1 MRIGIFDHM
10 SPKLGGGQLVAAQM
24 AAQLSREHAVELIH
38 SGEGYSLARLAQAFA
53 LDLSRVSERV
63 VSGSHGSFNVPG
75 RHSVTQF
82 LLKGLRS
89 DRELTGPYDLFVY
102 SGHGVPPVS
111 AARQGLIYCHFPCEG
126 CPEETVKSIDQFKQK
141 TALGQWIRLAV
152 YNQIWDLRMRG
163 YEMILANSS
172 FTAHW
177 IRQVWRKSAEV
188 VYPPVALTV
197 PSIEKRNVIVSI
209 GRFIDSR
216 NNKNHHEQL
225 RSLRE
230 FLQSGAHGW
239 SLRLIGFCSM
249 MPREKAYLEE
259 LRQLAEGLPV
269 EFIVN
274 AERSVVVRHLAEAKL
289 FWHTAGIGEGGEQ
302 APAQMEHFGIAT
314 VEAMLAGCVPLAPA
328 YGGQVEI
335 VEHGRSGF
343 LCRSISEL
351 VKFSNQLAGD
361 SQLLDS
367 MGRQAVAR
375 GHLFS
380 QAAFEQRISQVV
392 SRYRSGFEP
401 S

>member
-1 MRIGIFDHM
+1 
-10 SPKLGGGQLVAAQM
+10 
-24 AAQLSREHAVELIH
+24 
-38 SGEGYSLARLAQAFA
+38 
-53 LDLSRVSERV
+53 
-63 VSGSHGSFNVPG
+63 
-75 RHSVTQF
+75 
-82 LLKGLRS
+82 
-89 DRELTGPYDLFVY
+89 
-102 SGHGVPPVS
+102 
-111 AARQGLIYCHFPCEG
+111 
-126 CPEETVKSIDQFKQK
+126 
-141 TALGQWIRLAV
+141 
-152 YNQIWDLRMRG
+152 
-163 YEMILANSS
+163 
-172 FTAHW
+172 
-177 IRQVWRKSAEV
+177 
-188 VYPPVALTV
+188 
-197 PSIEKRNVIVSI
+197 
-209 GRFIDSR
+209 
-216 NNKNHHEQL
+216 
-225 RSLRE
+225 
-230 FLQSGAHGW
+230 
-239 SLRLIGFCSM
+239 M

-274 AERSVVVRHLAEAKL
+274 AERNVVVRHLAEAKL

-367 MGRQAVAR
+367 MGRQAAAR